1 MAWLGNPRAL
11 TSRRNRF
18 KNLTNAKP
26 TPPNENRDPFLYLG
40 RQPRGMYRASDR
52 VDNAE
57 WIDRLEDACA
67 TLDLDDDACSTATD
81 LFLSEIPDEERS
93 KPATAAASLYA
104 AALIRGQ
111 ERTQSAVAD
120 AMDVSRLSVQQRWK
134 PLLEN
139 AGFSPPT
146 W

>member
-1 MAWLGNPRAL
+1 
-11 TSRRNRF
+11 
-18 KNLTNAKP
+18 
-26 TPPNENRDPFLYLG
+26 
-40 RQPRGMYRASDR
+40 MYRASDR

>member
-1 MAWLGNPRAL
+1 
-11 TSRRNRF
+11 
-18 KNLTNAKP
+18 
-26 TPPNENRDPFLYLG
+26 
-40 RQPRGMYRASDR
+40 MYRASDR

-57 WIDRLEDACA
+57 WIERVEEACA
-67 TLDLDDDACSTATD
+67 DLDLDDEACSTAID
-81 LFLSEIPDEERS
+81 LFLSAVPDEERS

-104 AALIRGQ
+104 AALIRSQ

-120 AMDVSRLSVQQRWK
+120 AMDVSRLSVQKRWK